1 MSGAH
6 VIELGDIT
14 VGIVVPDREGL
25 RFFAA
30 ERRFASLERTAFRTT
45 AQIIQAAEPLI
56 PKQNRLKHRSPKRVS
71 LPARTVS

>member
-30 ERRFASLERTAFRTT
+30 
-45 AQIIQAAEPLI
+45 
-56 PKQNRLKHRSPKRVS
+56 
-71 LPARTVS
+71 